1 MIQKARLRNLERFSS
16 PSNSNS
22 ILIATD
28 LAARGLD
35 IKNVEMVIHYHL
47 PRSAD
52 MYVHRS
58 GRTARADE
66 RGISILL
73 CAPEEVGGV
82 RRLVHKVHHSESAK
96 STGRY
101 MMKSF
106 DVDRKLVTRL
116 KPRATLAKKIS
127 DSGVE
132 KQKKNK
138 EDDWLKTAANELG
151 VEYDSEEF
159 ANTKVGKKG
168 VRGKAK
174 REKAVGVD
182 KATVDE
188 WRRELKG
195 LLKQKVNSGFSVRYL
210 TSGLVNIAQT
220 MLDGESSHEHIL
232 GVEKRRVVDEVS
244 W

>member
-66 RGISILL
+66 HGISILL
-73 CAPEEVGGV
+73 CAPEEVIGV
-82 RRLVHKVHHSESAK
+82 RRLVHKVHSDSAK

-127 DSGVE
+127 DSSVE

-138 EDDWLKTAANELG
+138 EDDWLKTAADELG

-174 REKAVGVD
+174 REKAVRVD
-182 KATVDE
+182 KATIDE

-210 TSGLVNIAQT
+210 TSGLVNIAQA
-220 MLDGESSHEHIL
+220 MLDGENSHEHIL
-232 GVEKRRVVDEVS
+232 GVEKRNAVDEVA